1 MENINDI
8 LTTSFPGY
16 EPEQKEPVN
25 VTPEEEKVFSHIGSE
40 KIHIDEIIEKSGM
53 KAKQVMAMLTRLE
66 MKEIIRE
73 VPGGFYI
80 RK

>member
-1 MENINDI
+1 
-8 LTTSFPGY
+8 
-16 EPEQKEPVN
+16 
-25 VTPEEEKVFSHIGSE
+25 
-40 KIHIDEIIEKSGM
+40 M
-53 KAKQVMAMLTRLE
+53 KTQQVMAMLTRLE

>member
-1 MENINDI
+1 M
-8 LTTSFPGY
+8 
-16 EPEQKEPVN
+16 N
-25 VTPEEEKVFSHIGSE
+25 VSPEEEKIFSHIGFE
-40 KIHIDEIIEKSGM
+40 KVHVDEIIEKSGM
-53 KAKQVMAMLTRLE
+53 KAKQVIAMLTRLE